1 MKIKKL
7 FPAIIF
13 VLFVLCFS
21 QQSVFAKDEWL
32 QVRSKNFNLVGNAS
46 EKDIRRVA
54 TKLEQ
59 FREVLRQVLN
69 KANFNSPIQTTVV
82 VFKNNAAYTPFKPIK
97 ANGKIDKYIAGY
109 FQPGEDVNYI
119 TLPSSGNDFGTIFH
133 EYTHFIVDNNFGRT
147 NVPPWFNEGLAE
159 YYQTF
164 KIEEDQKVTLGALQD
179 EHILLLRQNN
189 LVPFDTFF
197 NIDDYSLHEQSD
209 DGVGVFY
216 AQAWA
221 LMHYLI
227 NGNSGAR
234 QKQLYKFLDLVM
246 KNKTPKAAFSEAF
259 QSDYA
264 AMEKEL
270 KNYLTLNTYKITG
283 ITFKEKLT
291 FDTEMQTLPLSE
303 AEAKAYLG
311 DLLYHGQ
318 RFGEAEVLLQQALTL
333 NPNSVQAQ
341 TTLGLVKMR
350 QKNFAEAKKYLEK
363 ALQNDSKNYLA
374 QYNYAYV
381 LSREEMDEGGYV
393 LNFADETIE
402 KMRGALKKAIELNP
416 KFAESYNLYAF
427 ISVVQNNE
435 IDEGINYLRKALAIA
450 PGNQWYLIR
459 LAELY
464 MRKKDFL
471 NAKNVAGKVFDT
483 AADSTLKNYAQSTLK
498 SIDTYEKQL
507 EAFKDSQ
514 NGTSAVAT
522 FHTYN
527 EKTEKPL
534 TEEELGKMREKL
546 KLESLNA
553 ALRKPGA
560 GEKRILG
567 FLTKIECGAKGI
579 SYIFKADNKFLTFTS
594 KDFSSLTLISY
605 EEKMNDNQF
614 GCGQLKKESFAVVT
628 YRQSANPNAKTA
640 GEIVAIEFMPTDFKF
655 LN

>member
-1 MKIKKL
+1 
-7 FPAIIF
+7 
-13 VLFVLCFS
+13 VLCFWQRS
-21 QQSVFAKDEWL
+21 AFAKDEWL
-32 QVRSKNFNLVGNAS
+32 QVRSKNFNLIGNAS

-69 KANFNSPIQTTVV
+69 KANFNSPIPTTVV

-97 ANGKIDKYIAGY
+97 ANGKTDKYIAGY
-109 FQPGEDVNYI
+109 FQPGDDVNYI

-133 EYTHFIVDNNFGRT
+133 EYTHFIVDNNYGRT

-164 KIEEDQKVTLGALQD
+164 KIEEDQKVKLGWLQD

-189 LVPFDTFF
+189 LIPFDTFF
-197 NIDDYSLHEQSD
+197 NIDNYSLHEQSD

-216 AQAWA
+216 AQSWA

-227 NGNSGAR
+227 NGNGGAR
-234 QKQLYKFLDLVM
+234 QKQLYKFLELVM
-246 KNKTPKAAFSEAF
+246 KNKTSKAAFSEAF
-259 QSDYA
+259 QTDYA

-270 KNYLTLNTYKITG
+270 KNYLVLNTYKITG
-283 ITFKEKLT
+283 ITFNEKLT
-291 FDTEMQTLPLSE
+291 FDTQMQTLPLSE

-311 DLLYHGQ
+311 DLLYHGH
-318 RFGEAEVLLQQALTL
+318 RFGEAETLLQQALAL
-333 NPNSVQAQ
+333 NPNSVLAQ
-341 TTLGLVKMR
+341 TTLGMVKMR

-363 ALQNDSKNYLA
+363 ALQNDSRNYLA

-393 LNFADETIE
+393 LNYSDETIE
-402 KMRGALKKAIELNP
+402 KMRSALLKAIDLNP
-416 KFAESYNLYAF
+416 KFAESYSLYAF
-427 ISVVQNNE
+427 ITVVQNRE
-435 IDEGINYLRKALAIA
+435 LDEGINYLRKALAIA

-459 LAELY
+459 LAEIY

-483 AADSTLKNYAQSTLK
+483 AADSTLKNYAQNTLK

-507 EAFKDSQ
+507 EAFKNSQ
-514 NGTSAVAT
+514 NGTSAVTT
-522 FHTYN
+522 FQTYN
-527 EKTEKPL
+527 EQTEKPL

-546 KLESLNA
+546 KLEALNA
-553 ALRKPGA
+553 VLRKPGA

-567 FLTKIECGAKGI
+567 FLTKIECGAKEI
-579 SYIFKADNKFLTFTS
+579 SFIFKSDNKVLTFTS
-594 KDFSSLTLISY
+594 KNFSSLTLISY
-605 EEKMNDNQF
+605 EEKMSDNQF
-614 GCGQLKKESFAVVT
+614 GCGQLKKESFAVVS
-628 YRQSANPNAKTA
+628 YRPGANANAKTA
-640 GEIVAIEFMPTDFKF
+640 GEIIAIEFMPADFKF